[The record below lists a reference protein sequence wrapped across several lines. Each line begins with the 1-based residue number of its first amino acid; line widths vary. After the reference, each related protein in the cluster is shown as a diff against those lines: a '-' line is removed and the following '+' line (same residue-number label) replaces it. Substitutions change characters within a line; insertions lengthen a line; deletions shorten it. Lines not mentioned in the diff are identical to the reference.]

1 MNRDF
6 KVARPASLVL
16 GIVALPFLS
25 CSSDYDYTRIA
36 TDLVDIHEVVECE
49 FEPTEAGWESYTCV
63 PVFST
68 KDDGAQPW
76 EAGSIGGFDILEQ
89 RIFGAPFYQLFY
101 SGSVDSSGSDVGYAV
116 SMDGVDWRRH
126 PYNPVVRRDKGPGAF
141 DRDDVTVA
149 CAAFDG
155 DLGIYHLWYTGTNS
169 ERRGTLFG
177 HATSTDGVAWT
188 KDLFNPIDPLESSNS
203 PLDRVWGC
211 DALYEDGKLHFWV
224 SGVNHVEASIISQ
237 QEWLESTVYDV
248 AYLSTTDGTRFDG
261 EGGLILQHQGLEG
274 EEFDAEGVH
283 APSVFSY
290 SDGDTGE
297 LSYYMLYSGY
307 HRVTAVQDP
316 SSDLVWIN
324 KEGLR
329 LGMASSSSPDAEW
342 TRLLDGPVPLDF
354 SGEEQAENPR
364 AFFINGRLHV
374 FFNDVFTDEL
384 GDTISGIGL
393 GISPF
398 PVGQE
403 GS

>member
-1 MNRDF
+1 MGNLAAF
-6 KVARPASLVL
+6 RPTRALWAL
-16 GIVALPFLS
+16 GGLLFLS
-25 CSSDYDYTRIA
+25 CSSDYDYTRVA
-36 TDLVDIHEVVECE
+36 EDLVDIHEVVECE
-49 FEPTEAGWESYTCV
+49 FEPTEGGWESYTCV

-68 KDDGAQPW
+68 SDEGTQPW
-76 EAGSIGGFDILEQ
+76 EAGGIGGFDILEQ

-101 SGSVDSSGSDVGYAV
+101 SGSAGDSGSDVGYAL
-116 SMDGVDWRRH
+116 SMDGVEWRRH
-126 PYNPVVRRDKGPGAF
+126 PSNPVLRRDDGQGAF

-177 HATSTDGVAWT
+177 HATSTDGVEWT
-188 KDLFNPIDPLESSNS
+188 KDLFNPIDPLEDSASA
-203 PLDRVWGC
+203 LDRVWGC

-224 SGVNHVEASIISQ
+224 SGVNHMGASIISQ

-248 AYLSTTDGTRFDG
+248 GYLSTTDGTRFDG
-261 EGGLILQHQGLEG
+261 AGGLVLEHQGLEG
-274 EEFDAEGVH
+274 DAFDAEGVH
-283 APSVFSY
+283 GPSVFAY
-290 SDGDTGE
+290 VDGDDEEPT
-297 LSYYMLYSGY
+297 YYMLYSGY

-316 SSDLVWIN
+316 SSDLVWIE

-329 LGMASSSSPDAEW
+329 LGMASSTSPDTGW

-354 SGEEQAENPR
+354 SGEDLAENPR

-374 FFNDVFTDEL
+374 FFNDVFTTEL

-398 PVGQE
+398 PVTDE
-403 GS
+403 GL